1 MDITLKDFGDKR
13 DAYDA
18 IDGEDGYSLLL
29 IIIDDFLEIEKCLW
43 LLQRIKILEEG
54 LDLDQGKDQGIDQ
67 GIDIQEMVVTLL
79 NTSLYY

>member
-29 IIIDDFLEIEKCLW
+29 IIIDDFLEIEKCL
-43 LLQRIKILEEG
+43 
-54 LDLDQGKDQGIDQ
+54 
-67 GIDIQEMVVTLL
+67 
-79 NTSLYY
+79 